1 LIKPKVASALILA
14 LLAARASA
22 ARAGDDDAPVDA
34 RHPRAAAPAD
44 DVSPVDGPALRV
56 PESPTRRYLDD
67 ASPDDSDSV
76 LSTFYPPPV
85 DGPALRLPESPTRL
99 YFDGAFAQ
107 SKDLSALQVIAGS
120 GYNFRFALGG
130 AWRHHHVTY
139 EAEIPFLQIT
149 TINVTE
155 VPGGG
160 PPAPEDAHQTG
171 YSFGDVRIGAIWTV
185 PLAGEALVGGFGLR
199 TRLATHSTRFQ
210 FHLSTD
216 NSLVTESFPYY
227 FHIEPTAVLGGA
239 LGRFTFVVNEGMLVL
254 AGPNGVVEGQEVV
267 VPTIVFWDS
276 HVAIGYAPFDFLGA
290 SVELGTDIQVNSV
303 DDPQFVVKDVR
314 SAWVAPAVQ
323 LHFGDLRVDLI
334 ARLGLTNGATFFGV
348 LDYIGTNSYT
358 LRVSRAFN

>member
-1 LIKPKVASALILA
+1 MIKPKVASALILT

-22 ARAGDDDAPVDA
+22 ARAGDDDDAPVEA
-34 RHPRAAAPAD
+34 RRPRAAAPAD
-44 DVSPVDGPALRV
+44 DAAPTEAPATDSRA
-56 PESPTRRYLDD
+56 PDD
-67 ASPDDSDSV
+67 APPDDAGSV

-99 YFDGAFAQ
+99 YLDGAFAQ

-130 AWRHHHVTY
+130 AYRGRHHITY

-149 TINVTE
+149 HINVTE

-210 FHLSTD
+210 FHLATD

-254 AGPNGVVEGQEVV
+254 AGPNGVIEGQEVV

-276 HVAIGYAPFDFLGA
+276 HVALGYAPFDFLGA

-303 DDPQFVVKDVR
+303 NDPQFVVKDVR

-358 LRVSRAFN
+358 LRVSRSFN

>member
-1 LIKPKVASALILA
+1 MIKPKVASALILA
-14 LLAARASA
+14 LLAARASG
-22 ARAGDDDAPVDA
+22 ARAGDDDAPVEA
-34 RHPRAAAPAD
+34 RRPRAAAPAD
-44 DVSPVDGPALRV
+44 DAAPDAVPA
-56 PESPTRRYLDD
+56 PESPAGDDRAPDEAPPDD
-67 ASPDDSDSV
+67 AGSV

-99 YFDGAFAQ
+99 YLDGAFAQ

-120 GYNFRFALGG
+120 GYNYRFALGG
-130 AWRHHHVTY
+130 AWRRHHVTY

-303 DDPQFVVKDVR
+303 DDPQFTVKDVR

-358 LRVSRAFN
+358 LRVSRSFN

>member
-22 ARAGDDDAPVDA
+22 ARADDDDAPVDA
-34 RHPRAAAPAD
+34 RRPRAAAPTDDAGPAEAPAPGSPAREGRTAD
-44 DVSPVDGPALRV
+44 DAPP
-56 PESPTRRYLDD
+56 DD
-67 ASPDDSDSV
+67 AGSV

-99 YFDGAFAQ
+99 YLDGAFAQ

-160 PPAPEDAHQTG
+160 PPAPEDARQTG

-210 FHLSTD
+210 FHLATD

-227 FHIEPTAVLGGA
+227 FHVEPTAVLGGA
-239 LGRFTFVVNEGMLVL
+239 LGRFTFVVNEGVLVL

-314 SAWVAPAVQ
+314 SAWLAPAVQ